1 MKFFFKGLWIVA
13 GIGENWLSNYCL
25 VPTPWFFSLSRDFLN
40 KKKIPSWFIQ
50 TAASIQFCSQQCST
64 VGQSAL
70 QYDNNNIIIP
80 SRFL

>member
-1 MKFFFKGLWIVA
+1 MLKGLWIVA

-25 VPTPWFFSLSRDFLN
+25 VPTPSFFRSLAILN
-40 KKKIPSWFIQ
+40 KKKKIPSWFIQ